1 MKLNAHFF
9 AVLGAAV
16 TINAMAQKTV
26 TLTQADLRSGVWKT
40 DVAAGETLDVTLAAD
55 VTSIPADAFADAPV
69 ARVDGTPARRLTK
82 VGAYAFAR
90 CKELREL
97 LLPESVTTMGEGCF
111 RECESLER
119 LTVPSG
125 VTELPRYMCVWCTGL
140 KEVTLPPSL
149 HKVGRFAFQYCSSL
163 QSVTFPATL
172 TTLGMNSFAY
182 CFALKEVEVPS
193 SVRQLEAYAFS
204 ECTSL
209 RRAKLPGNSAE
220 LGELIFDGCRA
231 LEVLE
236 EPSAVP
242 PKFECASTIFDS
254 EEGAMYRKCRLVVP
268 ASSEDRYRFA
278 PGWNLFYE

>member
-1 MKLNAHFF
+1 MKLNPHLF

-16 TINAMAQKTV
+16 TINAVAQKQI

-69 ARVDGTPARRLTK
+69 VRVDGSSAKRLTK

-90 CKELREL
+90 CKELRQL
-97 LLPESVTTMGEGCF
+97 LLPSSVKTMGEGCF
-111 RECESLER
+111 RECESLEW

-125 VTELPRYMCVWCTGL
+125 VTELPQYMCVWCTGL
-140 KEVTLPPSL
+140 KEVTLPPRL

-163 QSVTFPATL
+163 QSVAFPSTV
-172 TTLGMNSFAY
+172 TTVGMNAFAY
-182 CFALKEVEVPS
+182 CFALKEIELPS

-209 RRAKLPGNSAE
+209 RSAKLPDNGAE
-220 LGELIFDGCRA
+220 LGELIFDGCRS

-236 EPSAVP
+236 APSAVP
-242 PKFECASTIFDS
+242 PKFECASTIFDP

-268 ASSEDRYRFA
+268 AASESRYRNA